1 MIAAFLL
8 LFSFVLCVL
17 PGEAQSSEVG
27 SRSEV
32 QTDSVRV
39 ASARPV
45 RAPTSPAPREPS
57 ARDVVQMALKASRG
71 LGPERI
77 RELCK
82 RARLAGL
89 MPQLKLSVERG
100 LKQDLSSS
108 STAQSDRVNAAVG
121 DDLSLGATLT
131 LELDHLVFAPDEV
144 RLLSVERLLATDRR
158 KLIGE
163 VVRLYFQRRRL
174 LREQA
179 SAAVPDGELADSIA
193 EVEAVLD
200 GFTDG
205 KFGEALEKA
214 RSAGP
219 R

>member
-1 MIAAFLL
+1 MIAASLV
-8 LFSFVLCVL
+8 LFSFLLFVL

-27 SRSEV
+27 SRP
-32 QTDSVRV
+32 QAPTDDNRPRN
-39 ASARPV
+39 ARPP
-45 RAPTSPAPREPS
+45 RTTTSLSTREPS
-57 ARDVVQMALKASRG
+57 ARDVIQMALKASRG
-71 LGPERI
+71 LSPERI
-77 RELCK
+77 RELSK

-108 STAQSDRVNAAVG
+108 STALSDRVNAAVG

-144 RLLSVERLLATDRR
+144 RLLSLERLLATDRR
-158 KLIGE
+158 KLVSE

-179 SAAVPDGELADSIA
+179 SAPEPDAELADSIA

-200 GFTDG
+200 GLTDG

-214 RSAGP
+214 RSSGS